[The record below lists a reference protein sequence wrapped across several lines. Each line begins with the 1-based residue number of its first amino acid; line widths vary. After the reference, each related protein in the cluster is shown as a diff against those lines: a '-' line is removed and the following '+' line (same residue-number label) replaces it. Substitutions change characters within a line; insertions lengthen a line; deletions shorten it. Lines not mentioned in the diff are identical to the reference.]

1 MKLHEG
7 IKKAIEI
14 RDKSIVLEK
23 TFINILSDY
32 VAFSEYPYA
41 RKIVSNLCSSK
52 YLNELLDL
60 CDNQD
65 SYSKDS
71 IITEIDRIAY
81 IVSGH
86 YDQDFD
92 LVRYCCE
99 SIAYGL
105 GLIQDIV
112 AFYTVDNFKH
122 AKFIGKWLFYFKKD
136 QVQCLNIQRNYKAT
150 TNLGYEFEWKP
161 ISDTEIEI
169 FIDGIIYY
177 RGEIETDTITGTA
190 YREFQDKQWLWKAIR
205 QSSMLSSD
213 TLPYS
218 TWKISTDKSE
228 LNNKEFQFLPHGELM
243 SNELGSGKWFVDN
256 QEVLFT
262 LASGYISCIA
272 HQECNILMGK
282 AKNKSG
288 IYWDFQLQ
296 RL

>member
-23 TFINILSDY
+23 TFINILSDF
-32 VAFSEYPYA
+32 VAFSEHPYA
-41 RKIVSNLCSSK
+41 RKIVTNLCSSK
-52 YLNELLDL
+52 YLNDLLNL

-65 SYSKDS
+65 SYSKEF
-71 IITEIDRIAY
+71 IIKEIDRIAY
-81 IVSGH
+81 VVSGH
-86 YDQDFD
+86 YDQDLD

-105 GLIQDIV
+105 GLTQDIV
-112 AFYTVDNFKH
+112 GFYTVDNFKH
-122 AKFIGKWLFYFKKD
+122 AKFIGKWFFYFKKD
-136 QVQCLNIQRNYKAT
+136 HVQLLNIQRNYKAS
-150 TNLGYEFEWKP
+150 TNMGYEFEWKP

-177 RGEIETDTITGTA
+177 RGEIETDIITGTA
-190 YREFQDKQWLWKAIR
+190 YREFHDKQWLWKAIK
-205 QSSMLSSD
+205 QSSVLSAD

-218 TWKISTDKSE
+218 TWRMSTDIGE
-228 LNNKEFQFLPHGELM
+228 LNNKEFQFLPHGELI
-243 SNELGSGKWFVDN
+243 SNDLGSGKWFVDN

-262 LASGYISCIA
+262 LANGYISCIV
-272 HQECNILMGK
+272 QLEGNKLIGK

-288 IYWDFQLQ
+288 NNWEFQLQ